1 MPKRTPSRA
10 RSSLMVRRRLMS
22 GSMPADRGCRGPGV
36 GRGWRGGRLR
46 RDLRC
51 RGGAGCVWVVACEGR
66 RVGGVARGGHPLVL
80 VSTLIGSW
88 AAHDFRLVSGAT
100 ALTRQKARAGERV
113 MAEEG
118 VAAAH
123 LPDASRIGSSHFRVV
138 NDFRVAFLGFVG
150 EVPSQGQN
158 NRSQLESAKTQ
169 DWVCPVD
176 CVRGGASGPMLA
188 AASGCGSA
196 TAGLRRDSGLAAAG

>member
-1 MPKRTPSRA
+1 
-10 RSSLMVRRRLMS
+10 MVRRRLMS

-88 AAHDFRLVSGAT
+88 AAHDFRLVSGTT

-138 NDFRVAFLGFVG
+138 NDFRRPFWGCSSSFPGVCRRSALAGSKQSFTTRKCEDARLGLPGRLRAGWGFWADAG
-150 EVPSQGQN
+150 RCEWLWLGY
-158 NRSQLESAKTQ
+158 
-169 DWVCPVD
+169 
-176 CVRGGASGPMLA
+176 GGV
-188 AASGCGSA
+188 
-196 TAGLRRDSGLAAAG
+196 AAG